1 MVDLFVSLNQ
11 QKTDVEL
18 VAYIVHGHQL
28 EGKIYECDYYYYFF
42 FVMVLTLSKAQKKKK
57 EFGANLGVTHIL
69 TFSSC

>member
-42 FVMVLTLSKAQKKKK
+42 CNGPNTVKGTKKKK